1 MMLVPALMLVL
12 ICLGTIAID
21 LALLHGAHRSAH
33 RIVSAA
39 ADDAA
44 AMIDTD
50 ELQRTGTLV
59 VDRSRAVRVVN
70 VHMATARLPGEL
82 ASDPSVRVGSD
93 GSTVTVTVELLIDHV
108 MLRAVPGRP
117 EHERVVV
124 TATARLNR

>member
-1 MMLVPALMLVL
+1 MLVPAMMLVL

-44 AMIDTD
+44 AMIDTE
-50 ELQRTGTLV
+50 ELQRSGELV
-59 VDRSRAVRVVN
+59 VDPARALRVVDA
-70 VHMATARLPGEL
+70 HMRTARLPGEL
-82 ASDPSVRVGSD
+82 ASEPSVRIGRD
-93 GSTVTVTVELLIDHV
+93 GSTVTVTVELLVAHV
-108 MLRAVPGRP
+108 MLRAVPGRS